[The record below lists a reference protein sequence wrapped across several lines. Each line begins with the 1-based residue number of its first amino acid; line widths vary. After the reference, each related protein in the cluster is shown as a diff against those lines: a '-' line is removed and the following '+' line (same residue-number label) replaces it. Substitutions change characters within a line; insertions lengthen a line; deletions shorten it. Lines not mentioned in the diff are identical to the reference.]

1 MPFHNATKGNVMMT
15 NTHNKILLVTGFQ
28 NTTSRTR
35 IITPIGTS
43 KEPQNILNQNYV
55 LSLPLA
61 KSLHRLAVL
70 HLYCECV
77 YKETNFGPNNQDFP
91 LDFHFV
97 RPSSDSLIRAMTSSV
112 NSYISR
118 SAMEAKAP
126 KT

>member
-61 KSLHRLAVL
+61 KINPPLFMV
-70 HLYCECV
+70 YCSIKKYLFKTAY
-77 YKETNFGPNNQDFP
+77 YK
-91 LDFHFV
+91 
-97 RPSSDSLIRAMTSSV
+97 
-112 NSYISR
+112 
-118 SAMEAKAP
+118 
-126 KT
+126 